1 MRSPP
6 IEKHTQAYVDPT
18 SRYNNN
24 TQLVHFQQSAK
35 GSLGFCGTSRSIRGL
50 TDGHQA
56 AVLQAYAL
64 SAELETSH
72 QAACKK
78 RACYCELS
86 FLTVECLAVLHT
98 RQNTFRTQTRIE
110 RRGRVRLIGEGQG
123 SRGRARAP
131 PCARRCS
138 PRSLCQVLVER
149 TWVRAARTGGGL
161 RTAHLQ

>member
-35 GSLGFCGTSRSIRGL
+35 GSLGFCGTSRSVRGL
-50 TDGHQA
+50 ADGHQA

-86 FLTVECLAVLHT
+86 FFDRGMSGSAAH
-98 RQNTFRTQTRIE
+98 QTK
-110 RRGRVRLIGEGQG
+110 
-123 SRGRARAP
+123 
-131 PCARRCS
+131 
-138 PRSLCQVLVER
+138 
-149 TWVRAARTGGGL
+149 
-161 RTAHLQ
+161 HF